1 MERTIRVTGKGIIK
15 VKPDVIRIS
24 ITLQDKCS
32 EYEEAVRKSTES
44 KALLNKVLGEQGFDA
59 KDVKT
64 LHFNIEPVYE
74 NYQTK
79 DKAWR
84 NRLVGFEYTHRMKL
98 EFPADNER
106 LGKVMYALA
115 HCPSQPEFRIQY
127 TLSDPEAAKNE
138 LLAKAVA
145 DSNAKAKVLSA
156 AAGVTLKELINI
168 DYSWGEIEFT
178 SNPLVMGTKM
188 MMLNESF
195 IDGYDIDI
203 EPDDIEQE
211 DIVTMVWSIE

>member
-1 MERTIRVTGKGIIK
+1 MERTIRVTGKGVIK
-15 VKPDVIRIS
+15 VKPDVIRII
-24 ITLQDKCS
+24 ITLQDKYS
-32 EYEEAVRKSTES
+32 EYEETVRKSTES

-115 HCPSQPEFRIQY
+115 HCPGQPEFRIQY

-156 AAGVTLKELINI
+156 AAGATLKELINI